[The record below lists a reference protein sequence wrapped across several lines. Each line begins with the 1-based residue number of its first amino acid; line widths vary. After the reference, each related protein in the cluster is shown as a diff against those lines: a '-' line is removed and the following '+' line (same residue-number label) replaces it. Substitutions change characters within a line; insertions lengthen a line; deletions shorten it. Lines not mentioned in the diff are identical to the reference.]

1 MTWTSDIPSS
11 EPVIGD
17 DIGTP
22 DTPSGLSTGYEA
34 RDYSAYPGGYYA
46 PMYEADNLV
55 PRDQWYERAMSL
67 EREEYRLSDFAKRRR
82 LEVKNQNGTNYCW
95 INGVTFACELQRM
108 LQGQEHKELS
118 PASGGSIIKKFRN
131 NGGWGDQAAEF
142 IQQHGLVPESLW
154 PPNAIDR
161 KYDTDQAWAAAD
173 RYTIDQWNELR
184 PRNLDDLYS
193 CLLRGMPVPVGYNWW
208 RHLVCAVDVV
218 VFSKPNGTSDREMLR
233 CFGIRIAN
241 SWGTSWGDRG
251 YGILKGPKQL
261 ADGQLVIRSMRVTS

>member
-1 MTWTSDIPSS
+1 MTWSSDIPSS

-17 DIGTP
+17 EIGTP

-34 RDYSAYPGGYYA
+34 RDYSAFPGGYYA

-55 PRDQWYERAMSL
+55 PRDEWYERAMSL
-67 EREEYRLSDFAKRRR
+67 EREEYRLSDFARRR
-82 LEVKNQNGTNYCW
+82 GLEVKNQNGTNYCW
-95 INGVTFACELQRM
+95 INGVTFACELKRM

-161 KYDTDQAWAAAD
+161 NYDTDQAWQAAD
-173 RYTIDQWNELR
+173 RYTIDEWNELR
-184 PRNLDDLYS
+184 PRSMDDLYS

-218 VFSKPNGTSDREMLR
+218 VFRKPNGTSDREMLR

-251 YGILKGPKQL
+251 YGILKGSKQL
-261 ADGQLVIRSMRVTS
+261 ADGQLVIRSMRLTS

>member
-1 MTWTSDIPSS
+1 MTWASHIPSS

-17 DIGTP
+17 EIGTP

-55 PRDQWYERAMSL
+55 PRDEWYERAMSL
-67 EREEYRLSDFAKRRR
+67 EREEYRLSDFAKRRS

-118 PASGGSIIKKFRN
+118 PASGGSIIKKFKN

-184 PRNLDDLYS
+184 PRSMDDLYS

-218 VFSKPNGTSDREMLR
+218 VFRKPNGTSDREMLR

-251 YGILKGPKQL
+251 YGILKGSKQL
-261 ADGQLVIRSMRVTS
+261 ADGQLVIRSMRITS

>member
-1 MTWTSDIPSS
+1 MTWSSDIPSS

-17 DIGTP
+17 EIGAP

-55 PRDQWYERAMSL
+55 PREEWYERAMSL
-67 EREEYRLSDFAKRRR
+67 EREEYRLSDFAKRRG

-95 INGVTFACELQRM
+95 INAVAFACELKRM

-161 KYDTDQAWAAAD
+161 KYDTDQAWQAAD
-173 RYTIDQWNELR
+173 RYTIDEWNELR

-193 CLLRGMPVPVGYNWW
+193 CILRGMPVPVGYNWW

-218 VFSKPNGTSDREMLR
+218 VFRKPSGTSDREMLR

-241 SWGTSWGDRG
+241 NWGTSWGDRG
-251 YGILKGPKQL
+251 YGILKGSKQL